1 MTSLAAGCGC
11 SIRFSPRRD
20 APLGMSVSPPSF
32 VQPRQRCTAHQTQQK
47 VEGDIKA
54 ARIQFWPS
62 PAFTSAR
69 RSDGTLWKPASP
81 VASGAKSCNP
91 APSQ

>member
-1 MTSLAAGCGC
+1 MH
-11 SIRFSPRRD
+11 P
-20 APLGMSVSPPSF
+20 PLGMRISPPLF
-32 VQPRQRCTAHQTQQK
+32 VQPLQRCTAHQTKQK
-47 VEGDIKA
+47 VEGGIKA
-54 ARIQFWPS
+54 ALIKFWLS
-62 PAFTSAR
+62 TAFTSAR